1 MGYVGPFSALL
12 CWSLLTRIISSGQGA
27 MSTAKFGGAKL
38 KDVLKLAGLD
48 EDIEDQHVR
57 FHSRDGMM
65 ASIGTEKALN
75 PYGDC
80 IVAYEM
86 NGEDLPRDHGVR
98 S

>member
-1 MGYVGPFSALL
+1 
-12 CWSLLTRIISSGQGA
+12 
-27 MSTAKFGGAKL
+27 
-38 KDVLKLAGLD
+38 VLKLAGLD

-57 FHSRDGMM
+57 FHSMDGMM

-86 NGEDLPRDHGVR
+86 NGEPLPRDHGVR
-98 S
+98 TGRLRQASTLQSVFAQPCTFFSLLTCCSSRCA

>member
-1 MGYVGPFSALL
+1 M
-12 CWSLLTRIISSGQGA
+12 
-27 MSTAKFGGAKL
+27 
-38 KDVLKLAGLD
+38 LKLAGLD

-57 FHSRDGMM
+57 FHSMDGMM

-86 NGEDLPRDHGVR
+86 NGEPLPRDHGVR
-98 S
+98 GHQRCDPFLLNRALFSLSSSL

>member
-1 MGYVGPFSALL
+1 
-12 CWSLLTRIISSGQGA
+12 
-27 MSTAKFGGAKL
+27 
-38 KDVLKLAGLD
+38 VLKLAGLD

-57 FHSRDGMM
+57 FHSMDGMM

-86 NGEDLPRDHGVR
+86 NGEPLPRDHGVR
-98 S
+98 TLAACVWPSTLWLDFAQPSTFLSSSSP